1 MTRRIILA
9 LAAPVLAIA
18 VAMAFSALMLALT
31 NNSAADVFEVIF
43 TEGFTRTNLVTTVNR
58 AAPYYIAGVAVAIG
72 FKMNLFNIGV
82 EGQYKL
88 AALFGAAAASAVELP
103 APLHVL
109 FTFLVAM
116 LVGAAWASI
125 PALLRAYRGVSEVIS
140 SIMLNATALGF
151 GAFFL
156 QRWLRAPASESPV
169 LGTNVISPSGRLPS
183 LNGVLGAIGIDVPDS
198 SRVQSYVLVAAV
210 VGVVYYL
217 LIWRSRYGFDL
228 RATGSNSEAAAASG
242 VNAKRMIITAMLL
255 SGATA
260 GLIGLNNIMGPAARY
275 TDVSVVSGL
284 GFTGIAIALLGRN
297 NPIGIAFAALLW
309 AFMDAVQTPLS
320 NAQLPKQITSI
331 MQGITVLS
339 VVIAYEVVRRISAR
353 QELAGLRREV
363 TAGGAAPPPADP
375 GPTSTGG
382 TGPEV
387 APA

>member
-1 MTRRIILA
+1 MIRRIVMA
-9 LAAPVLAIA
+9 LAAPVLAIG
-18 VAMAFSALMLALT
+18 VAMAFSALMLVLT
-31 NNSAADVFEVIF
+31 DNSARDVFDVIL

-88 AALFGAAAASAVELP
+88 AALFGAAAAAAVDLP

-109 FTFLVAM
+109 FTLLVAM

-125 PALLRAYRGVSEVIS
+125 PALLKAYRGVSEVIS

-169 LGTNVISPSGRLPS
+169 LGTKKIPESGILPS
-183 LNGVLGAIGIDVPDS
+183 LNGLLGSIGIDVPDS
-198 SRVQSYVLVAAV
+198 TRVQSYVVVAAV
-210 VGVVYYL
+210 VGVAYYV

-297 NPIGIAFAALLW
+297 NPVGIAFAALLW

-320 NAQLPKQITSI
+320 NAELPKQITSI

-353 QELAGLRREV
+353 QELSGLRRDV
-363 TAGGAAPPPADP
+363 TAGGAAPPTADR
-375 GPTSTGG
+375 STGG
-382 TGPEV
+382 AGPEV